1 MRSWIDES
9 PGTATLKRVTTQT
22 RAMST
27 EPELDAETDAD
38 ADAEPMA
45 TAGRPEDL
53 AGDLGSAIAD
63 TPEYERFAE
72 AKAEVEH
79 SPEAQEKVQEFE
91 RLRDEFMLARQT
103 GEATQEDLQNLQAAQ
118 QELHEIPVMAEFLEA
133 QNRLDARLERI
144 SDAVSTELDFDF
156 GDRIGVCCQDD

>member
-1 MRSWIDES
+1 
-9 PGTATLKRVTTQT
+9 
-22 RAMST
+22 MST
-27 EPELDAETDAD
+27 EPELDAETD

-72 AKAEVEH
+72 AKAEVER

-103 GEATQEDLQNLQAAQ
+103 GEATEEDLRNLQNAQ
-118 QELHEIPVMAEFLEA
+118 QDLHEIPAMAEFLEA

-144 SDAVSTELDFDF
+144 GDAVSVELDFDF
-156 GDRIGVCCQDD
+156 GDRIGACCQD

>member
-1 MRSWIDES
+1 
-9 PGTATLKRVTTQT
+9 
-22 RAMST
+22 MST
-27 EPELDAETDAD
+27 EPELDAETDA
-38 ADAEPMA
+38 EPMA
-45 TAGRPEDL
+45 TAGRPEEL

-72 AKAEVEH
+72 AKAEVER

-103 GEATQEDLQNLQAAQ
+103 GEASQEDLRKLQNAQ
-118 QELHEIPVMAEFLEA
+118 QELHEIPAMAEFLDA

-156 GDRIGVCCQDD
+156 GDRIDACCQD

>member
-1 MRSWIDES
+1 
-9 PGTATLKRVTTQT
+9 
-22 RAMST
+22 MST
-27 EPELDAETDAD
+27 EPKLDAETD

-72 AKAEVEH
+72 AKAEVER

-103 GEATQEDLQNLQAAQ
+103 GEATQEDLQNLQNAQ
-118 QELHEIPVMAEFLEA
+118 QELHEIPAMAEFLEA

-144 SDAVSTELDFDF
+144 SDAVSVELDFDF
-156 GDRIGVCCQDD
+156 GDRIGACCQDD